1 MIVHATFLII
11 ALLAGGAT
19 TPVIKRWEPR
29 IVIADASFIDVD
41 GVCVCTGEVFVADT
55 KAKSILVFNGQGD
68 KLRVYG
74 GPSDPERFGEP
85 MGIACQGDRIVL
97 VDRERAEVSI
107 LTLDGGVVKKIAG
120 APGAPFLKPKGVTV
134 GPGGRIFVVDSGSRV
149 FVFDREGN
157 YLHRF
162 GSQGSGPG
170 QLDGA
175 ESIAVDAQGRI
186 VVADEG
192 NFRLSVF
199 DANGLF
205 LRTISE
211 RGPGPGKFTKDI
223 EGIVVD
229 KRGYIVCL
237 DEADGVV
244 EVFDLEGHVIATIGN
259 GAGQG
264 PGKLNSPDGMAYDM
278 ETDRLWI
285 GDQGNKRVQCFDL
298 GPLLGQ
304 TEATPPVKAAL
315 PSVDASHCE

>member
-1 MIVHATFLII
+1 MNVPATFLII

-19 TPVIKRWEPR
+19 TPVIERWQPR
-29 IVIADASFIDVD
+29 IVIADPTFIDVD
-41 GVCVCTGEVFVADT
+41 GICCCSGEVFVADT
-55 KAKSILVFNGQGD
+55 KARSVLVFNGQGD

-74 GPSDPERFGEP
+74 GQSEPQRFGEP
-85 MGIACQGDRIVL
+85 MGLACQGDRIVL
-97 VDRERAEVSI
+97 VDRDRVQVSI
-107 LTLDGGVVKKIAG
+107 LTLDGEVVKKIAG
-120 APGAPFLKPKGVTV
+120 APGAPFLEPSGVTV
-134 GPGGRIFVVDSGSRV
+134 GPGGRIFVVDSGNRV
-149 FVFDREGN
+149 FVFDRSGN
-157 YLHRF
+157 YLFRF
-162 GSQGSGPG
+162 GSQGSEPG

-175 ESIAVDAQGRI
+175 ESIAVDARGRI

-199 DANGLF
+199 DDSGLF

-211 RGPGPGKFTKDI
+211 RGPGPGKFTKDV
-223 EGIVVD
+223 EGIIID

-237 DEADGVV
+237 DEADGLV

-278 ETDRLWI
+278 ETDHLWI
-285 GDQGNKRVQCFDL
+285 GDQGNKRVLCFDL

-304 TEATPPVKAAL
+304 TEATPPGKAAL
-315 PSVDASHCE
+315 PSVDAPHCE